1 MAFKL
6 NPVALQG
13 RFLCIE
19 CTLFSLCH
27 LSMQVQFEGISNA
40 VGGVNLWILGAV
52 HGAEKEKVSESS
64 SRRAAFSF
72 FLFQHQHCDL
82 IHNRNSKWD
91 LTDICL
97 SSSAL
102 SPLLPPCALLQHL
115 SLIDRISGGLQ
126 LFIYFFIFF
135 WRSVSFV
142 FLPEIQNGATTRI

>member
-13 RFLCIE
+13 RFLCME
-19 CTLFSLCH
+19 CTLFSLCR

-64 SRRAAFSF
+64 CRRAAFSF

-91 LTDICL
+91 LTVICL

-126 LFIYFFIFF
+126 LFIYFF

-142 FLPEIQNGATTRI
+142 FLPEIQNGATTRV